1 MSLSNHISVKNH
13 HTKRFLWFVFTTSE
27 NDLKTLRDFARAR
40 ERGEKITMLT
50 AYDAS
55 FAAVMAQAGV
65 DCLLIGDSLG
75 MVVAGHQSTVPVSV
89 ADMAYHAA
97 AVARGAPDCWR
108 VVDMPYLSYAT
119 PEQAL
124 ETARLLMQQ
133 GQANMV
139 KLEGGSV
146 MQINVIAALHDCHV
160 PVCAHLGLTPQSV
173 DKLGGYR
180 QVGRQETEAARL
192 REQAKNVELA
202 GADML
207 VLECVPPKL
216 AADITKSAR
225 IPVIGIGCGADCD
238 GQVLVSYDVLG
249 ISPRMP
255 YFAKDFLTDNGNI
268 AAAFQAYVQA
278 VKNKQFPEARHAR
291 D

>member
-1 MSLSNHISVKNH
+1 M
-13 HTKRFLWFVFTTSE
+13 
-27 NDLKTLRDFARAR
+27 KTLRDFAKAR
-40 ERGEKITMLT
+40 KSGEKIAMLT

-55 FAAVMAQAGV
+55 FARLAAEAGA
-65 DCLLIGDSLG
+65 DCLLVGDSLG

-89 ADMAYHAA
+89 AEMAYHAA

-146 MQINVIAALHDCHV
+146 AQINVIAALHDCHV

-180 QVGRQETEAARL
+180 QVGRSETEAAWL
-192 REQAKNVELA
+192 RERAKDLELA

-207 VLECVPPKL
+207 VLECVPPAL
-216 AADITKSAR
+216 AADITKNAG
-225 IPVIGIGCGADCD
+225 IPVIGIGCGKETD

-249 ISPRMP
+249 ISPHLP
-255 YFAKDFLTDNGNI
+255 YFSKNFMSDRGI
-268 AAAFQAYVQA
+268 AAAFADYVAA
-278 VKNKQFPEARHAR
+278 VKSQTFPEAQHAR

>member
-1 MSLSNHISVKNH
+1 M
-13 HTKRFLWFVFTTSE
+13 
-27 NDLKTLRDFARAR
+27 KTLRDFARAR

-55 FAAVMAQAGV
+55 FAAVMAKAGV

-75 MVVAGHQSTVPVSV
+75 MVVGGHQSTVPVTV
-89 ADMAYHAA
+89 EEMAYHAA
-97 AVARGAPDCWR
+97 CVARGAPELWR
-108 VVDMPYLSYAT
+108 IVDMPFMSYAT
-119 PEQAL
+119 VDAAL
-124 ETARLLMQQ
+124 NNARFLLQQ

-139 KLEGGSV
+139 KLEGGSSAQ
-146 MQINVIAALHDCHV
+146 MAVIAALHAQHV

-180 QVGRQETEAARL
+180 QVGRSEEEAARL
-192 REQAKNVELA
+192 KREAQEAVAA

-207 VLECVPPKL
+207 LLECVPPRL
-216 AADITKSAR
+216 SAEITANSPV
-225 IPVIGIGCGADCD
+225 PVIGIGCGAETD

-249 ISPRMP
+249 ISPHLP
-255 YFAKDFLTDNGNI
+255 YFSKNFMGDRGI
-268 AAAFQAYVQA
+268 GGAFADYVQA
-278 VKNKQFPEARHAR
+278 VKDKTFPEAQHAR

>member
-1 MSLSNHISVKNH
+1 M
-13 HTKRFLWFVFTTSE
+13 
-27 NDLKTLRDFARAR
+27 KTLRDFAKAKAS
-40 ERGEKITMLT
+40 GEKIAMLT

-55 FAAVMAQAGV
+55 FARLAAEAGA
-65 DCLLIGDSLG
+65 DCLLVGDSLG

-89 ADMAYHAA
+89 AEMVYHAA

-124 ETARLLMQQ
+124 ETARVLMQQ

-146 MQINVIAALHDCHV
+146 AQINVMAALHDCHV

-180 QVGRQETEAARL
+180 QVGRQDAEAARL
-192 REQAKNVELA
+192 REQAKDLELA

-207 VLECVPPKL
+207 VLECVPPAL
-216 AADITKSAR
+216 ASEIAAKAR
-225 IPVIGIGCGADCD
+225 IPVIGIGCGKDCD

-249 ISPRMP
+249 ISPHLP
-255 YFAKDFLTDNGNI
+255 YFSKNFLEKGGDVGG
-268 AAAFQAYVQA
+268 AFAAYVEA
-278 VKNKQFPEARHAR
+278 VKSQTFPEARHAR